1 MKSITAAIREA
12 KTRHQLISHGDQ
24 WVVTS
29 LRDNG
34 CWSHSQPTTYQQ
46 AVEKRCIYRAEEV
59 LCLLGVWNW
68 DAQSA
73 IHDNT
78 GDLMQR
84 IKAGLYHAA

>member
-29 LRDNG
+29 LRNNG
-34 CWSHSQPTTYQQ
+34 CWSHSQPTTYQL

-59 LCLLGVWNW
+59 LVLLGVWNW

-73 IHDNT
+73 IHDNE
-78 GDLMQR
+78 GPLIAR
-84 IKAGLYHAA
+84 VRAGLCHV

>member
-12 KTRHQLISHGDQ
+12 RSRHNLIRQGSQ

-29 LRDNG
+29 LCDNG

-59 LCLLGVWNW
+59 LCLLGVWSW
-68 DAQSA
+68 GAQSA
-73 IHDNT
+73 IHDNE
-78 GDLMQR
+78 GPLIAR
-84 IKAGLYHAA
+84 VRAGLRHV